1 MRYQIITALCIG
13 YILWFTIL
21 PVEQYWCE
29 TDIQFTEVICG
40 VSVVAVLMLVWR
52 KQQVTLSA
60 IDIIVV
66 LWFIYVML
74 RSYVDSTYPCANF
87 ILRVMQMTA
96 LYVCLRILFSSVM
109 ISEKNIVFI
118 VLICAIYEVI
128 LGAGQMINGGSRH
141 YLFPMTGS
149 FLNPGPYSIFLS
161 MGLVMSCQMRKE
173 YYTGKGVFTSMTSC
187 LPVVFL
193 VLLPATWSRAALLSA
208 VICLGVIYWDKW
220 KRWKWQVA
228 FVIVLIMIG
237 LYFMKKGS
245 ADGRS
250 IIYMI
255 SLLNILQ
262 HPLFGS
268 GISSFRHQYAEG
280 MATFSTQHPTFDFLS
295 ADVTSNAYNCL
306 LQIGVEQGIIGM
318 GVSVVLIAMLFI
330 KLNKRVKILGMGLLC
345 LLIFSMFSYPFE
357 QLPYQIIFVMITAYV
372 ATDVAECVL
381 STKWHIF
388 CRCYLSPVVLCSAVI
403 LFSIFIYKQIRE
415 RVRAESDYRMM
426 AGVSNTAFIDD
437 YYELLPL
444 MASNEHFLFDFA
456 KMLASDGRYNDSNAM
471 LRLGTLISCDPMF
484 YVIQGNNYSEMGFY
498 QYAEQAYKEAFNI
511 MPNRIYPLYQLMLLY
526 EKEGGKFDKIIEVAQ
541 RIVYFNIKIR
551 SPATDEIL
559 HKAKDILYQ
568 SRDNTNI
575 TSTNKKFN

>member
-109 ISEKNIVFI
+109 FSEKNIVFI

-173 YYTGKGVFTSMTSC
+173 YYTGKGVFPSMTSC

-228 FVIVLIMIG
+228 FVIVFIMIG

-255 SLLNILQ
+255 SLLSILQ
-262 HPLFGS
+262 HPICGS
-268 GISSFRHQYAEG
+268 GICSFCHQYAEG
-280 MATFSTQHPTFDFLS
+280 MATFSVQHPTFNFLS
-295 ADVTSNAYNCL
+295 ADVTSSAYNCL
-306 LQIGVEQGIIGM
+306 LQIGVEQGLVGICIA
-318 GVSVVLIAMLFI
+318 VTIVVLILVR
-330 KLNKRVKILGMGLLC
+330 LNKKGKILGIGLLC
-345 LLIFSMFSYPFE
+345 LLIFSMFSYPFD
-357 QLPYQIIFVMITAYV
+357 QLPYQIIFVVIAAY
-372 ATDVAECVL
+372 AGTDVKEN
-381 STKWHIF
+381 TIPEKWHILF
-388 CRCYLSPVVLCSAVI
+388 RCYIAPAALCGCVI
-403 LFSIFIYKQIRE
+403 LLSAFTHRQIKE
-415 RVRAESDYRMM
+415 RTEAESEYGMM
-426 AGVSNTAFIDD
+426 AGVRHSAFLDD

-444 MASNEHFLFDFA
+444 MLSNEHFLFDFA
-456 KMLASDGRYNDSNAM
+456 KMLTIDGRYNDSNAI
-471 LRLGTLISCDPMF
+471 LRLGTLVSNDPMF
-484 YVIQGNNYSEMGFY
+484 YVIQGNNYNEMGLC
-498 QYAEQAYKEAFNI
+498 QEAEKAYMKAFNS
-511 MPNRIYPLYQLMLLY
+511 MPNRLYPLYQLMLLY
-526 EKEGGKFDKIIEVAQ
+526 EKEGDIEKMTKMAQQVIAFKEKII
-541 RIVYFNIKIR
+541 
-551 SPATDEIL
+551 SPATREMKK
-559 HKAKDILYQ
+559 KANVIANHNKL
-568 SRDNTNI
+568 
-575 TSTNKKFN
+575 TSK

>member
-1 MRYQIITALCIG
+1 MRYQIVTALCIG
-13 YILWFTIL
+13 YILWFAIL

-74 RSYVDSTYPCANF
+74 RSYVDSTYSCANY
-87 ILRVMQMTA
+87 ILRVMQMIA

-109 ISEKNIVFI
+109 LSEKNIVFI
-118 VLICAIYEVI
+118 VLVCAIYEVI

-161 MGLVMSCQMRKE
+161 MGLVMSCQMRKK
-173 YYTGKGVFTSMTSC
+173 YYTRKGILPSIISC

-228 FVIVLIMIG
+228 FVIVFIMIG

-280 MATFSTQHPTFDFLS
+280 MATFSSQHPTFDFLS

-306 LQIGVEQGIIGM
+306 LQIGVEQGVVGM
-318 GVSVVLIAMLFI
+318 GLSVVLITILFI
-330 KLNKRVKILGMGLLC
+330 KLNKRAKILGMGLLC

-357 QLPYQIIFVMITAYV
+357 QLPYQIIFVMIATYG
-372 ATDVAECVL
+372 ATDVTECVL
-381 STKWHIF
+381 STKWHTF
-388 CRCYLSPVVLCSAVI
+388 CRCYLAPAGLCSAVI
-403 LFSIFIYKQIRE
+403 LFSLFIQKQIRE

-426 AGVSNTAFIDD
+426 AGVNHAVFIDE
-437 YYELLPL
+437 YYELFPL
-444 MASNEHFLFDFA
+444 MASNERFLFDFSKILVA
-456 KMLASDGRYNDSNAM
+456 DGRYKDSNAM
-471 LRLGTLISCDPMF
+471 LRLGTLISSDPMF
-484 YVIQGNNYSEMGFY
+484 YVIQGNNYSKMGFF
-498 QYAEQAYKEAFNI
+498 QDAEQAYKKAFDI
-511 MPNRIYPLYQLMLLY
+511 MPNRLYPLYQLMLLY
-526 EKEGGKFDKIIEVAQ
+526 EKEGDKDKMITMAQ
-541 RIVYFNIKIR
+541 QVIAFNEKVI
-551 SPATDEIL
+551 SPATKDM
-559 HKAKDILYQ
+559 KRQAKKIKEH
-568 SRDNTNI
+568 NE
-575 TSTNKKFN
+575 

>member
-1 MRYQIITALCIG
+1 MRYQIITTLCIG
-13 YILWFTIL
+13 YILWFSIL

-29 TDIQFTEVICG
+29 ADIQFTKVICG
-40 VSVVAVLMLVWR
+40 ISVVAFLMLVWH
-52 KQQVTLSA
+52 KQRVTLSA
-60 IDIIVV
+60 IDFIVV

-74 RSYVDSTYPCANF
+74 RSYANSTYPCANF
-87 ILRVMQMTA
+87 ILRVMQMIA

-109 ISEKNIVFI
+109 ISERIIVLI

-128 LGAGQMINGGSRH
+128 LGAGQVINGDSRH

-161 MGLVMSCQMRKE
+161 MGLVMSCQMKKE
-173 YYTGKGVFTSMTSC
+173 YLSGKGILSSMMSY

-193 VLLPATWSRAALLSA
+193 ILLPTTWSRAALLSA
-208 VICLGVIYWDKW
+208 AICLGVIYWDKW

-228 FVIVLIMIG
+228 FVIVFIMIG

-262 HPLFGS
+262 HPLIGS
-268 GISSFRHQYAEG
+268 GINSFRHQYAEG
-280 MATFSTQHPTFDFLS
+280 MATFSSQHPTFDFLS

-306 LQIGVEQGIIGM
+306 LQIGVEQVLIGM
-318 GVSVVLIAMLFI
+318 GLSVVFIAMLFI
-330 KLNKRVKILGMGLLC
+330 KLNKRGKILGMGLLC

-357 QLPYQIIFVMITAYV
+357 QLPYQIIFVMIAAYV
-372 ATDVAECVL
+372 ATDVAGCVL

-388 CRCYLSPVVLCSAVI
+388 CRCYLAPAALCSAVI
-403 LFSIFIYKQIRE
+403 LFSIFIHKQIRE
-415 RVRAESDYRMM
+415 RVRAGSDYRMM
-426 AGVSNTAFIDD
+426 AGVSHAAFIDD

-456 KMLASDGRYNDSNAM
+456 KMLASDGRYNDSNAI
-471 LRLGTLISCDPMF
+471 LRLGILVSNDPMF
-484 YVIQGNNYSEMGFY
+484 YVIQGNNYLKMELYHEAERTY
-498 QYAEQAYKEAFNI
+498 QKAFNI
-511 MPNRIYPLYQLMLLY
+511 MPNRIYPLYRLMLLY
-526 EKEGGKFDKIIEVAQ
+526 KEKNDITRMKDMAHKIASFKVK
-541 RIVYFNIKIR
+541 VV
-551 SPATDEIL
+551 SPATKEIQE
-559 HKAKDILYQ
+559 KAKQVL
-568 SRDNTNI
+568 
-575 TSTNKKFN
+575 NK